1 MAEETDISRFESIDF
16 LNSIQKLLVQEKD
29 GVRVWPRNRLEKL
42 YKAYLRGQQ
51 EIRLLGE
58 EFLSRGYDLSKL
70 VPGYDKD
77 FDYDT
82 SYGIFDALEI
92 MDFYDEDLYNGFF
105 QRYGLG
111 GNK

>member
-1 MAEETDISRFESIDF
+1 MYYPLQKISNKKLIEYRQKKSPTTGRFF
-16 LNSIQKLLVQEKD
+16 T
-29 GVRVWPRNRLEKL
+29 
-42 YKAYLRGQQ
+42 LRI
-51 EIRLLGE
+51 E
-58 EFLSRGYDLSKL
+58 DLSKL

-92 MDFYDEDLYNGFF
+92 MDFYDEDLYYGFF